1 MTTLTGYTLT
11 SDDDKPNED
20 WWASSET
27 VAIVLDGAT
36 IRTDTGCV
44 HGLPWFVRQLGTA
57 LFSAA
62 QNVATPLPAAI
73 KQAIEHVVDQ
83 HADTC
88 DLTHPGTPSAAIGIV
103 RDTGDRIDWASL
115 GDVTVLVDTINDGVC
130 MTSDNRV
137 SYTAQDERAEC
148 DRHLLGTDEKM
159 NAIHAMKPKE
169 LAARNIEGGYWIASV
184 NPAAAKHALTGSVQ
198 RRAAQSFAVY
208 SDGLARAFDFGRA
221 TSASQ
226 LLDQLH
232 RQGPAQTINAVR
244 EAEREDPLGK
254 AVPRN
259 KATDDATAVVA
270 DCWN

>member
-20 WWASSET
+20 WWVASET
-27 VAIVLDGAT
+27 VVVVLDGAT

-44 HGLPWFVRQLGTA
+44 HGLPWFVRQLGST

-83 HADTC
+83 HSDTC

-103 RDTGDRIDWASL
+103 RDTGDRLDWASL

-130 MTSDNRV
+130 VTSDDRV
-137 SYTAQDERAEC
+137 SYTAQEERAEC
-148 DRHLLGTDEKM
+148 DRHLLGTDGKM
-159 NAIHAMKPKE
+159 DAIHAMKPKE
-169 LAARNIEGGYWIASV
+169 LAARNVEGGYWIASV
-184 NPAAAKHALTGSVQ
+184 DPSAAKHALTGSVQ

-208 SDGLARAFDFGRA
+208 SDGVGRALDFGL
-221 TSASQ
+221 ASDAGD

-232 RQGPAQTINAVR
+232 RHGPAQTINAVR
-244 EAEREDPLGK
+244 EAERDDSLGK

-259 KATDDATAVVA
+259 KKTDDATAVIA
-270 DCWN
+270 NCWS